1 MSEQG
6 TTGWEL
12 PAQDETADPTTIRV
26 DQFFPHPPEKVWR
39 ALTTPD
45 LLAQWLM
52 TNDFVLEVGHRF
64 TMAGRRVEAT
74 GFSGTVASTVL
85 AIDAPRMLQVTW
97 TDAAAEDLVP
107 TTVTWTLEAEGH
119 GTRLFLEHAGFDP
132 DDEIAQLSRRI
143 MGGGWRSMILRRL
156 SEVLDTSA

>member
-6 TTGWEL
+6 TAGWEL
-12 PAQDETADPTTIRV
+12 PAEDEPVDPTAIRI
-26 DQFFPHPPEKVWR
+26 DQYFPHPPEKVWR

-45 LLAQWLM
+45 LLSRWLM
-52 TNDFVLEVGHRF
+52 TNDFLPEVGHRF

-85 AIDAPRMLQVTW
+85 AIDPPRMLQVTW
-97 TDAAAEDLVP
+97 TDAADPDLVP
-107 TTVTWTLEAEGH
+107 TTVTWTLEAEGR
-119 GTRLFLEHAGFDP
+119 GTRMFLEHAGFDP
-132 DDEIAQLSRRI
+132 EDQNAQLSRRI

-156 SEVLDTSA
+156 SEVLDGE

>member
-1 MSEQG
+1 MTDQ

-12 PAQDETADPTTIRV
+12 PAEDEPTDPTAIRV
-26 DQFFPHPPEKVWR
+26 DQYFPHPPAKVWR
-39 ALTTPD
+39 ALTEPD
-45 LLAQWLM
+45 LVTQWLM
-52 TNDFVLEVGHRF
+52 TTDFVPEVGHRF

-85 AIDAPRMLQVTW
+85 AVEPGRTLAVTW
-97 TDAAAEDLVP
+97 TDAADPDLVP
-107 TTVTWTLEAEGH
+107 TTVTWTLEPEGH

-132 DDEIAQLSRRI
+132 DDPTAQLSRRI

-156 SEVLDTSA
+156 GELLDATD